1 MARPIELTTG
11 DDSHSVFSA
20 VVLWVFVLL
29 AGVNEIAT
37 TNPGVAPVAPRVGE
51 VVVAMLLAL
60 AAVGV
65 GFVVNARTT
74 ELRPARAQPHYR
86 YALYAALA
94 GVAMGSVVLIQTL
107 ILATFDQDMRHR
119 YAMYLGEPWWP
130 PVLRA
135 FSAGVNEEVIFR
147 YIGMAAVALI
157 AFRRVGNADRAYRI
171 ALVST
176 AVVFGALHFP
186 GFSFAAI
193 VVVLVNTAA
202 GLLFG
207 WIYWHWGI
215 RYAILCHFMG
225 GLVNQSL
232 GPRLI
237 G

>member
-1 MARPIELTTG
+1 MAETPLTS
-11 DDSHSVFSA
+11 DDRTRRIVAA
-20 VVLWVFVLL
+20 VVLWVLVVL

-37 TNPGVAPVAPRVGE
+37 TNPGVPPIAPSVGE
-51 VVVAMLLAL
+51 VVVAMLLA
-60 AAVGV
+60 AVAVGV
-65 GFVVNARTT
+65 GFFANERASQ
-74 ELRPARAQPHYR
+74 LRPVRERAHFR
-86 YALYAALA
+86 YAFYAGMA
-94 GVAMGSVVLIQTL
+94 GVALGLVVLVQTL
-107 ILATFDQDMRHR
+107 ILATFDPDIRQR
-119 YAMYLGEPWWP
+119 YAMFLGESWWP

-147 YIGMAAVALI
+147 YIGMAAVAVI
-157 AFRRVGNADRAYRI
+157 AFRRSGNADRAYRI

-176 AVVFGALHFP
+176 AAIFGILHFP

-207 WIYWHWGI
+207 WIYWHWGL

-232 GPRLI
+232 GPTLI